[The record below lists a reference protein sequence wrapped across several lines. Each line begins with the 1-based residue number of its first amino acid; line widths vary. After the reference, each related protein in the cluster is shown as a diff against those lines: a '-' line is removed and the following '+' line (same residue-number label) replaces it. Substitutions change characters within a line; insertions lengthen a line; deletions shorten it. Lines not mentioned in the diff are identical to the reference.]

1 MNLYTEK
8 VILMKLKMSFYKA
21 SKIEGE
27 YRHRK
32 NKINGII
39 ELRKSMLT
47 FIRLFLIYHYK

>member
-1 MNLYTEK
+1 
-8 VILMKLKMSFYKA
+8 MKLKMSFYKA

-32 NKINGII
+32 NKINDII